1 MVPYDQLGTEDQDS
15 TIPLIETPK
24 SDKMEQNSLH
34 GQINNSDSEH
44 TESETSDSN
53 SSKKASADKDHMKV
67 GSRSTVPLDKGNELL
82 KSVSEIATR

>member
-15 TIPLIETPK
+15 AIPLIETPK